1 MDLYLQRPPVRG
13 LVLATLLVVAASGS
27 AQAACY
33 GPQQQ
38 LPAKTVAQFTAKP
51 EQLLSKYP
59 NGGAQMVSMVR
70 DLVASDPA
78 MLPLVLDLSPIGNAD
93 QVNSIGA
100 GVGQAALVCSRTDQT
115 FTGEIQQ
122 MVAAIN
128 NQSLTLTFTAVLGDQ
143 QHAAAPGD
151 RRGGGVQPAPAAIMG
166 AVGPTPG
173 TTGNVVALSPA
184 PLSPPAGPGLTGSA
198 VVALGPAPLSPPAGP
213 GLTGSPVNSL
223 TNPEGTTGA
232 TGLTGATFIGG
243 IASDSVATSQLGTG
257 LTGATALGTNTSAI
271 GSTVTTGAL
280 GTSSTGALG
289 TSSTGALG
297 TSSTGALG
305 TSSTG
310 ATATAG
316 SGAGSG
322 SQGTSSVLTAV
333 NSTPSSFFT
342 LSFNARG
349 ESIRTTNVSATSSS
363 VSPSR

>member
-1 MDLYLQRPPVRG
+1 MYLHKRPDRG
-13 LVLATLLVVAASGS
+13 LALATLLVVAASGS

-78 MLPLVLDLSPIGNAD
+78 MLPFVLDLSPIGNAD

-100 GVGQAALVCSRTDQT
+100 GLGQAALVCSRTDRT

-122 MVAAIN
+122 MVAAVN

-143 QHAAAPGD
+143 QHAAAPDD

-166 AVGPTPG
+166 AIGPTPG
-173 TTGNVVALSPA
+173 TTGN
-184 PLSPPAGPGLTGSA
+184 

-243 IASDSVATSQLGTG
+243 IASASVATSQLGTG

-297 TSSTGALG
+297 TSSTGA
-305 TSSTG
+305 
-310 ATATAG
+310 TATTG